1 MSSRNLKIVYM
12 GSAGFAV
19 PALEKLV
26 GAGYGILYVVTQPD
40 KARGRGGRVLPTP
53 VGLCAEKWGLRTLK
67 PESLSGNDEFVRTLA
82 EAGPDLVVVAAYGK
96 ILPKAVLKIP
106 SLGCVNIHASLLP
119 EYRGAAP
126 VQRAILDGRRETGV
140 TLMYMAE
147 GLDSGDIIS
156 SDKVEILTKDAG
168 ELTEV
173 LAGLGAGLLLQEM
186 PRIADGTAPRVRQDE
201 TKATYAE
208 KIEKAEGL
216 LDFGRRAEEIALR
229 VRAMTPAPGAYVL
242 KDEKRI
248 GVIKALAID
257 PDSAGE
263 AYKAYNEAAPG
274 AVLDVSRQGIV
285 VRAGEG
291 AVVIEAV
298 KMPGRKAMPVAEYLK
313 GNVFT
318 EKSL

>member
-1 MSSRNLKIVYM
+1 M
-12 GSAGFAV
+12 GSAEFAV

-26 GAGYGILYVVTQPD
+26 GAGYEILYVVTQPD

-53 VGLCAEKWGLRTLK
+53 VGLCAEKWGLRPLK
-67 PESLSGNDEFVRTLA
+67 PESLKGNDEFVRTLA
-82 EAGPDLVVVAAYGK
+82 EAAPDLMVVAAYGR
-96 ILPKAVLKIP
+96 ILPKAVLEIP
-106 SLGCVNIHASLLP
+106 RLGCVNIHASLLP

-126 VQRAILDGRRETGV
+126 VQRVILDGRSETGV

-147 GLDSGDIIS
+147 GLDTGDIIS
-156 SDKVEILTKDAG
+156 STKVEILAKDAG

-173 LAGLGAGLLLQEM
+173 LAGLGAELLIKEI
-186 PRIADGTAPRVRQDE
+186 PRIAGGTAPRVRQDE

-216 LDFGRRAEEIALR
+216 LDFGGGAEGIALR
-229 VRAMTPAPGAYVL
+229 VRAMTPVPGAYIL
-242 KDEKRI
+242 KGDKRI
-248 GVIKALAID
+248 GVTKALAID

-263 AYKAYNEAAPG
+263 AYEAYNEAEPG
-274 AVLDVSRQGIV
+274 TVMSVSRQGIV

-291 AVVIEAV
+291 AVIIEAV

-313 GNVFT
+313 GNDFT